1 MCFLTKIYWFYW
13 PYLVSVFGWLLG
25 SFLVVIVGTALE
37 RRLREDGPLDIFG
50 AILTLRT
57 CLLEA
62 VGDSGLGFFSKIFGF
77 VMGVTLAFT
86 VVRSLLFAISFASL
100 IRFKAW
106 LSITVPHQGMFNNA
120 ISCVKF
126 SHHFFA
132 LFIKIK
138 NTGRKPIKAKEKTQ

>member
-1 MCFLTKIYWFYW
+1 M
-13 PYLVSVFGWLLG
+13 
-25 SFLVVIVGTALE
+25 VIVGTALE

-100 IRFKAW
+100 IRFKA
-106 LSITVPHQGMFNNA
+106 
-120 ISCVKF
+120 
-126 SHHFFA
+126 
-132 LFIKIK
+132 
-138 NTGRKPIKAKEKTQ
+138 